1 MQPRATRLSS
11 YQFNVSAAVYDDY
24 AKSSRNRRF
33 RLWSIDRQIFRTNE
47 VGVVAA
53 VSKAGTAKASF
64 SGEPPPGRLTRARQ
78 PSRFRIRMGSRSI
91 SQRKAKRVTHS
102 FISIRRQ

>member
-47 VGVVAA
+47 VGVVAP
-53 VSKAGTAKASF
+53 F
-64 SGEPPPGRLTRARQ
+64 PRREPPRRASPANLLLTKFSCVLAISAFRGNVENPIRLCAQ
-78 PSRFRIRMGSRSI
+78 GGGFL
-91 SQRKAKRVTHS
+91 
-102 FISIRRQ
+102 F

>member
-24 AKSSRNRRF
+24 ARSSRNRRF

-47 VGVVAA
+47 VGVVAM
-53 VSKAGTAKASF
+53 TAN
-64 SGEPPPGRLTRARQ
+64 
-78 PSRFRIRMGSRSI
+78 
-91 SQRKAKRVTHS
+91 
-102 FISIRRQ
+102 